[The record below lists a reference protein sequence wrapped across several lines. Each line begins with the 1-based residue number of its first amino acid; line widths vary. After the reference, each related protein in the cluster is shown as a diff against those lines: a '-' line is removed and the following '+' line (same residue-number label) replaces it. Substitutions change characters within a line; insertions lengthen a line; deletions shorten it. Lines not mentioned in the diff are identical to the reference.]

1 MSDASGST
9 GSATAPQR
17 HDTARSFELAILGP
31 VMALADGSPIRLGA
45 AKHRMI
51 LAALGLRF
59 GEVVSADELIEVLWA
74 GRPPATATKAVQVY
88 VSELRK
94 RIEHGA
100 DNPRVVTSHPG
111 GYRLSVEAEALDL
124 NRFEQTWRAGR
135 GALAEGDARRASGE
149 LSGALSMWRGSA
161 LADLR
166 YEDGFAADIRRL
178 DDTRAA
184 CVEDRIAADLAL
196 GDHARLIPEL
206 EALVSDNPLRER
218 LQEQLMLALYRAG
231 RQADALAAY
240 QAARRTLVD
249 ELGIEPSPELAAME
263 RRILQHDPALAAPP
277 ADPAAE
283 VLSASP
289 EGRDRRERKVV
300 SLLVAQLSPAAGT
313 DVEDIELLVP
323 RMRTVAEACIERFG
337 GLVGHS
343 AGGDVRAVFGA
354 PNTREDDP
362 QRAARAG
369 FAIVAE
375 IAEEVPDAV
384 VRIGLDTGEALVSVD
399 GAGDAA
405 AAAAGGVAQRA
416 ASVQAIAAPG
426 DVLASAAAYRALR
439 GRFVSQ
445 VCSDAAD
452 GTWRLLRPLPQRS
465 LDAEDQPAVGLV
477 GRTGELAW
485 LTAAFEQACTDRRPA
500 LATVVGVPGVGK
512 TRLVSE
518 LLARL
523 DADPRGVSWRAGRSL
538 PSGETS
544 VFAPVSEMVKAE
556 AGVLESDPPDEAAA
570 KLSVA
575 LAHLIRDE
583 HDRVWLEQQVG
594 PLLGLAR
601 AFDGAAPVDAFAG
614 WRRLFEAMAMRGPT
628 VLVFE
633 DIHWADDATLDFVQH
648 LVEWTAGVPLLVVC
662 TARPELLDR
671 RPDWGDRTSTL
682 ALGPLSEAST
692 EQLVDLLL
700 DGPAVLTSVERASLV
715 ERAGGNPLYA
725 QECAR
730 LLVHG
735 GGTAGGERPLP
746 ETIQGVIGARLDAV
760 GPDDRLLLQ
769 AASVLGSVFWLRAA
783 ASLADVD
790 ESDATAAALR
800 LHQGDLIRRHPSSTV
815 AGETEWS
822 FGHVLVREVAY
833 GRLPRTDRGRM
844 HLAAA
849 DWIESVSAGRD
860 DLLDA
865 LAHHLVAALDYARAS
880 GTGDDAK
887 LASRTGPVVRKAGR
901 RAVALGAS
909 PAGCRLLRAA
919 VDLTPGDD
927 PDHPYL
933 LLELGTALFTE
944 RAGMP
949 ELTQA
954 RDAFLALGDPESA
967 ALAEIRIATLLRTQ
981 GEGQAASELADRAW
995 GRVRDGAPSA
1005 TRVRVA
1011 AMYCSDIAVA
1021 SRLKEAE
1028 AVARDVIAA
1037 APEFGLEEQAANA
1050 LMVLGMCMTGAGDR
1064 DGLGHLR
1071 GAVEAQRRLG
1081 RPLASSLANLAH
1093 GFWQLGDVRSAL
1105 VTEQEALGAARRRE
1119 TRSAIDMTS
1128 VDLASLAYLT
1138 GDWDVAQRSVRPM
1151 VVQPADSWYLGPA
1164 VRIVLGRIAAAR
1176 GDARTAGEMAA
1187 DALSAARHV
1196 NDPESLSEALSFA
1209 ALVAALH
1216 GDRDDAQ
1223 HLLAELL
1230 DLLERQEA
1238 YELAYLVAGDLG
1250 RSGLACGMAERI
1262 VPVLRPAQENPWAGA
1277 AIAFLERRFAD
1288 SAAAYEEIG
1297 SAADAAAARAA
1308 AGAALLAAGSV
1319 QDGESEL
1326 ETAERFYRS
1335 VAAAGELA
1343 AIGNLRT
1350 HAAEG

>member
-1 MSDASGST
+1 MPDAGGST

-17 HDTARSFELAILGP
+17 PDTARSFELAILGP

-100 DNPRVVTSHPG
+100 DDTRVVTSHPG
-111 GYRLSVEAEALDL
+111 GYRLSVEADALDL
-124 NRFEQTWRAGR
+124 NRFEGMWRAGR
-135 GALAEGDARRASGE
+135 DALADGDARRASEE
-149 LSGALSMWRGSA
+149 LSGALSIWRGSA

-206 EALVSDNPLRER
+206 EALVADNPLRER

-240 QAARRTLVD
+240 QDARRTLVD
-249 ELGIEPSPELAAME
+249 ELGIDPSPELAAME
-263 RRILQHDPALAAPP
+263 RRILQHDPALAAPATLP
-277 ADPAAE
+277 AAAE
-283 VLSASP
+283 VVSASQ

-300 SLLVAQLSPAAGT
+300 SVLAAQLSPAAGT

-323 RMRTVAEACIERFG
+323 RMRAVAEACIERFG

-343 AGGDVRAVFGA
+343 AGGDLRAVFGA

-375 IAEEVPDAV
+375 IAEQVPDAV

-399 GAGDAA
+399 GPGDAA
-405 AAAAGGVAQRA
+405 GALAGGVAQRA
-416 ASVQAIAAPG
+416 ASVQAIGAPG
-426 DVLASAAAYRALR
+426 DVLASAAAHRALR

-445 VCSDAAD
+445 ECSDAGD

-485 LTAAFEQACTDRRPA
+485 LTEAFEQACTGRRPA

-544 VFAPVSEMVKAE
+544 VFAPVSEMLKAE

-583 HDRVWLEQQVG
+583 HDRTWLERQVG

-601 AFDGAAPVDAFAG
+601 AVDGVAPVDAFAG

-662 TARPELLDR
+662 TARPELADR
-671 RPDWGDRTSTL
+671 RPDWGGGASTL

-692 EQLVDLLL
+692 EELVDLVL

-730 LLVHG
+730 LLAHG
-735 GGTAGGERPLP
+735 GGTGGDRPLP

-760 GPDDRLLLQ
+760 GPDDRRLLQ
-769 AASVLGSVFWLRAA
+769 AASVLGTVFWLGAA
-783 ASLADVD
+783 AGLAAVD
-790 ESDATAAALR
+790 ESDAAAAALR
-800 LHQGDLIRRHPSSTV
+800 LHQRDLIRRHPTSTV

-844 HLAAA
+844 HLVAA

-865 LAHHLVAALDYARAS
+865 LAHHLLAALEYARAS
-880 GTGDDAK
+880 GTGDDAQ
-887 LASRTGPVVRKAGR
+887 LASRTGPVVRSAGR

-981 GEGQAASELADRAW
+981 GDGHAASELADRAW

-1105 VTEQEALGAARRRE
+1105 VTEHEALAAARRRE

-1138 GDWDVAQRSVRPM
+1138 GDWDVAQRSVRPLA
-1151 VVQPADSWYLGPA
+1151 VQPADSWYLGPA
-1164 VRIVLGRIAAAR
+1164 VRILLGRIAAAQ
-1176 GDARTAGEMAA
+1176 GDARTAGQMAA

-1216 GDRDDAQ
+1216 ADRHDAQ
-1223 HLLAELL
+1223 RLLAELL

-1308 AGAALLAAGSV
+1308 AGAALLAAGRV

-1335 VAAAGELA
+1335 VGAAGELA

-1350 HAAEG
+1350 HAGEG